1 MMKWGGRL
9 LILFGFLIGVEN
21 SLAGNVVSLA
31 KWKEAK
37 ETPAKCRGELDQP
50 DISSKAQSL
59 RLRLEALGSGV
70 PMGNEELQRYLVSF
84 KSILELTHGSSDNK
98 DYKRVIDI
106 IGRFY
111 GKNDVEILVPNR
123 VRYQF
128 LSVMLAMV
136 DHSQCLAVWRHLR
149 REGDFSSPYDREIL
163 ARTRSNSEDS
173 EKNLEIV
180 YQFVNRVIL
189 ESKLPEKSELNTQLA
204 KFKESLADV
213 NLHYPPVK
221 LSLLIA
227 IFSDP
232 TNIMGVTVLPEN
244 IQFQFLS
251 VLLSTLDFDQAIE
264 TYAHVYRQSFKNWQT
279 LYGKGYRSSY
289 DDAVAVL
296 SARLA
301 RQ

>member
-1 MMKWGGRL
+1 MMKWGGL
-9 LILFGFLIGVEN
+9 LVVLFGFFASVET

-31 KWKEAK
+31 KWKQDK
-37 ETPAKCRGELDQP
+37 DISTKCRGELDRP
-50 DISSKAQSL
+50 DISSMAQTL
-59 RLRLEALGSGV
+59 VIRLEALGRGV
-70 PMGNEELQRYLVSF
+70 PMSSDELQRYLASF
-84 KSILELTHGSSDNK
+84 KAILELTHGSSDNK

-111 GKNDVEILVPNR
+111 GKNDVEIMIPNR

-128 LSVMLAMV
+128 LSVLLTMV
-136 DHSQCLAVWRHLR
+136 DHSQCLAVWRQLR

-163 ARTRSNSEDS
+163 ARARSNSEDS

-251 VLLSTLDFDQAIE
+251 VLLSTLDLDQALG

-279 LYGKGYRSSY
+279 LYGKGFRSSH
-289 DDAVAVL
+289 DDVVAAL
-296 SARLA
+296 NARLA